1 MMVVVMNGVV
11 HVEKRYWIFTVAN
24 HLLEHHV
31 FLKKRKAHLIIFYS
45 APNRTHSY
53 YILFLERSCTMLCQC
68 KVIPRQYVPN
78 IIKRNFTLPST
89 LGSIKTLKYLF
100 KDP

>member
-31 FLKKRKAHLIIFYS
+31 F
-45 APNRTHSY
+45 
-53 YILFLERSCTMLCQC
+53 
-68 KVIPRQYVPN
+68 
-78 IIKRNFTLPST
+78 
-89 LGSIKTLKYLF
+89 
-100 KDP
+100 